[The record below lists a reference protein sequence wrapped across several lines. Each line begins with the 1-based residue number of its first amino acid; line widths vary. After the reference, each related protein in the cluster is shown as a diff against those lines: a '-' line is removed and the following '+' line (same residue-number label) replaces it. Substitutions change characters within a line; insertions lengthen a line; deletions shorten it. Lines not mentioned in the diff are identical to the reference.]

1 MQLCVEV
8 VCDDAGWFV
17 RLPCELVEKASRRD
31 ATKKMLEPAGG
42 REISTPYAWWRG
54 EEEAQHNTKRCTKK
68 GGDCALCGLFDV
80 SPP

>member
-54 EEEAQHNTKRCTKK
+54 EEAQQKGSKKR
-68 GGDCALCGLFDV
+68 GGSCPALCLC
-80 SPP
+80 PP